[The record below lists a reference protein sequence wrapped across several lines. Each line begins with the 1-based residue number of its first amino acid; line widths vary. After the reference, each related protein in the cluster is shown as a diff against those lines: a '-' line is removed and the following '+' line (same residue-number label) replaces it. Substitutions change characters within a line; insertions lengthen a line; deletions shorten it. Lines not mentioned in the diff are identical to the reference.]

1 MKQFRYLTIPI
12 KIIETIW
19 HEMYNDFGR
28 QVESSIAS
36 ENSYGPC
43 RSCLKQFKPGEK
55 RLLFSYAPVKSNNP
69 YNEVGPVFIHD
80 SCMSY
85 DTKDDFLPEV
95 KEGRLHIPLVFR
107 FYNKGRR
114 MIGSI
119 QVKDNNEVEKIIY
132 GLFERKEIEF
142 IHIRN
147 AEAQC
152 FIAQVERNV

>member
-12 KIIETIW
+12 KIIETIR

-69 YNEVGPVFIHD
+69 YNELGPSLFTIVVCLMTPKMIFHLKLKRACIYLSYFD
-80 SCMSY
+80 SII
-85 DTKDDFLPEV
+85 KD
-95 KEGRLHIPLVFR
+95 
-107 FYNKGRR
+107 
-114 MIGSI
+114 
-119 QVKDNNEVEKIIY
+119 VE
-132 GLFERKEIEF
+132 
-142 IHIRN
+142 
-147 AEAQC
+147 
-152 FIAQVERNV
+152 